1 MNQKPRPGVDRSK
14 RLSEQGLQRLEKQL
28 KSGIRIS
35 DPVLEQLIKRYGEA
49 ASEII
54 RRYRPRRQ

>member
-35 DPVLEQLIKRYGEA
+35 DPVLEQWIKRYGEA

-54 RRYRPRRQ
+54 RRYRNRR